1 MKKLFA
7 NFKSFILKGNVLDL
21 AVGVIIGG
29 AFGAIVN
36 SLVKDILMPPIGMIL
51 GKVDF
56 TNLFVVL
63 SRDVTLPPNATI
75 EMAKEAGAVTW
86 NYGLFIN
93 SVISFLIIAVAVFGI
108 VHILNK
114 LQDETKNRVLKEAE
128 QTLAEPTEKACPF
141 CFQTIP
147 VKATRCP
154 FCTST
159 LDE

>member
-56 TNLFVVL
+56 ANLFVVL

-93 SVISFLIIAVAVFGI
+93 SVISFLIIAVAIFGI
-108 VHILNK
+108 VHLLNK
-114 LQDETKNRVLKEAE
+114 LQDEAKNRVLKEAE
-128 QTLAEPTEKACPF
+128 QTPSEPTEKACPF